1 MIFMRFIELTQI
13 VGNEVIGEQEQKRW
27 FNAENINNILKRGN
41 YTILFMMTNSTGFK
55 IKESPEQIM
64 EIISKA
70 KEI

>member
-1 MIFMRFIELTQI
+1 MRFIELTQI

>member
-1 MIFMRFIELTQI
+1 MRFIELTQI

-41 YTILFMMTNSTGFK
+41 YTILFMMTNSTDFK
-55 IKESPEQIM
+55 IKESPKQIM

>member
-1 MIFMRFIELTQI
+1 MRFIELTQI
-13 VGNEVIGEQEQKRW
+13 VGNEVIGEQKQKRW